1 MKTASITTLSRI
13 LLYTGIV
20 TQLAYILMTPFI
32 EISTYILFSTAFM
45 LTAGYMDLFIAKKE
59 LVQEKTKQELS
70 WDKKRKRL
78 QNYYSNEANLNKSF
92 SDCLQQMQLAD
103 VHNERI
109 TKILDNYKTNKK
121 QFKIKLNRKPEN
133 RLDQY
138 LQE

>member
-1 MKTASITTLSRI
+1 MKTTSITTLSRF
-13 LLYTGIV
+13 LLYTGII
-20 TQLAYILMTPFI
+20 TQLIYIFMTPFI

-59 LVQEKTKQELS
+59 LIQEKTKQELA
-70 WDKKRKRL
+70 WENKRKRL
-78 QNYYSNEANLNKSF
+78 QNYYNNEANVNKSF
-92 SDCLQQMQLAD
+92 SKCLQQMQLAET
-103 VHNERI
+103 HNERI
-109 TKILDNYKTNKK
+109 SKILDNYQTNKK

>member
-1 MKTASITTLSRI
+1 
-13 LLYTGIV
+13 
-20 TQLAYILMTPFI
+20 MTPFI

-59 LVQEKTKQELS
+59 LIQEKTKQELA
-70 WDKKRKRL
+70 WENKRKRL
-78 QNYYSNEANLNKSF
+78 QNYYNNEANVNKSF
-92 SDCLQQMQLAD
+92 SKCLQQMQLAET
-103 VHNERI
+103 HNERI
-109 TKILDNYKTNKK
+109 SKILDNYQTNKK